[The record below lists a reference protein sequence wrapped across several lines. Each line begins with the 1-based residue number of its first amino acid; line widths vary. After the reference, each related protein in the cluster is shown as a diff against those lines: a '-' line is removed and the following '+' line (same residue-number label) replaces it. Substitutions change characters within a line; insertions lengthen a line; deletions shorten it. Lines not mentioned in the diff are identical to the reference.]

1 MKFFIDLKGKRHNVE
16 IPSAGWEENPS
27 INGDSIK
34 LDSYSNLNGV
44 TSLKINHHPF
54 QIEVNHNSDMHN
66 IKVNGDSVDLKICDE
81 RTDSIR
87 KLMGNKAQ
95 KHEKIGEIKAPMPG
109 LIVKLLREV
118 GETVQKGQGV
128 IVVEAM
134 KMENEISAPI
144 DGILKKCAVSPGMAV
159 NKGDL
164 LITIE

>member
-16 IPSAGWEENPS
+16 IPSSGWQENPS
-27 INGDSIK
+27 INGNSIK
-34 LDSYSNLNGV
+34 IDGYSNLNGV

-54 QIEVNHNSDMHN
+54 QIEVNHNSDIHN
-66 IKVNGDSVDLKICDE
+66 VKVNGESVDLKIWDE
-81 RTDSIR
+81 KTDSIR
-87 KLMGNKAQ
+87 KLMGNKIH
-95 KHEKIGEIKAPMPG
+95 KHEKAGEIKAPMPG

-118 GETVQKGQGV
+118 GETVQKGQGI

-144 DGILKKCAVSPGMAV
+144 DGIIKKCAVSPGMAV

>member
-1 MKFFIDLKGKRHNVE
+1 
-16 IPSAGWEENPS
+16 
-27 INGDSIK
+27 
-34 LDSYSNLNGV
+34 
-44 TSLKINHHPF
+44 
-54 QIEVNHNSDMHN
+54 
-66 IKVNGDSVDLKICDE
+66 
-81 RTDSIR
+81 
-87 KLMGNKAQ
+87 NKAQ